1 MISAILVLVGNC
13 VKLSENEPGNR
24 HSRDLEGLLNDD
36 GLICSSS
43 EVIPCAHERERKS
56 QLVTLVNSTPS
67 ES

>member
-13 VKLSENEPGNR
+13 VKLSENRETGTPEI
-24 HSRDLEGLLNDD
+24 SKGLLNDD